1 LYDITFDRALA
12 KDQWSTLF
20 RGHGAMLPFEPT
32 PSGPR
37 MPLGGMGSWEPEAK
51 AYLLMNA

>member
-1 LYDITFDRALA
+1 
-12 KDQWSTLF
+12 
-20 RGHGAMLPFEPT
+20 MLPFEPT